1 MGLERGTPS
10 SKKLVC
16 GSTPKNTK
24 LDHAKEEMVSA
35 GLGKRGSPSSSE
47 QSSTPIGMRIV
58 VSLPEEEMP
67 SPGDSSAE
75 EEAEDSDCDDFE
87 EVKQLSKVTEEV
99 DEAEV
104 AVSPSPSLSLSV
116 LHGEEADDLSPRSIS
131 MLEAEE
137 GREGKQGMEK
147 LLLERLL
154 ARKELRLM
162 AMQEKVEM
170 QTRRLKEVETRLALL
185 ETIPGFFFFQWLG
198 LLLLRLMMVLRKASR
213 VNYLLLMLYKLNR
226 LVFSP
231 FSAIFKYPKKI
242 SAGIN
247 IDEEELKKNSNAME
261 PIEEVVLSLA
271 SKCSPGVMIRRLNPR
286 NRSLGL

>member
-1 MGLERGTPS
+1 MGFDRGTPS

-16 GSTPKNTK
+16 GSTPKNLK
-24 LDHAKEEMVSA
+24 MDYDEEEM
-35 GLGKRGSPSSSE
+35 GLVKRGSTSSSE

-99 DEAEV
+99 DEADV
-104 AVSPSPSLSLSV
+104 AVSPSPGLSLSV
-116 LHGEEADDLSPRSIS
+116 VLGEEVDDLSPRSIS

-154 ARKELRLM
+154 ARKELRLA

-170 QTRRLKEVETRLALL
+170 QTRRLREAETRLALL

-198 LLLLRLMMVLRKASR
+198 LLMLRLMMVLRKASR
-213 VNYLLLMLYKLNR
+213 VNYLLLWLCKLNR
-226 LVFSP
+226 LVLSP
-231 FSAIFKYPKKI
+231 FSEFFKYPKKI
-242 SAGIN
+242 SVGIN
-247 IDEEELKKNSNAME
+247 IDEEEEKKNTNAME
-261 PIEEVVLSLA
+261 PIEEEALFLA
-271 SKCSPGVMIRRLNPR
+271 NKCSPGVLIRRMNPR